1 MKAFLVKTTQPRYT
15 HQMSISTKKGH
26 LSPEFALLGF
36 LFCGPMHGY
45 ELHRK
50 LVANL
55 GHVWHLS
62 QSEAYAILKRLEQRG
77 YLSNHPIPQEKLPPR
92 QLLQITPAGRQYF
105 TEWLQTP
112 SGGSIRAIRL
122 EFLTRLYFT
131 HLTAPQNIEALFTA
145 QHLEAEKHI
154 HRLGEILQNLPA
166 EQIFNRM
173 SLEMRIRQLQLVL
186 TWLQDCQISFSNQNP
201 LSLKKE
207 K

>member
-1 MKAFLVKTTQPRYT
+1 
-15 HQMSISTKKGH
+15 MSTSTKKGH
-26 LSPEFALLGF
+26 LSPESALLGF
-36 LFCGPMHGY
+36 LYCGPMHGY

-50 LVANL
+50 LVADL

-77 YLSNHPIPQEKLPPR
+77 YLSHQSVPQQKLPPR
-92 QLLQITPAGRQYF
+92 QLLQITTAGRQYF
-105 TEWLQTP
+105 TEWLHTP
-112 SGGSIRAIRL
+112 SGGSIRVIRM

-131 HLTAPQNIEALFTA
+131 HLTAPENIAALFTA

-154 HRLGEILQNLPA
+154 RRLGETLQNLPA

-173 SLEMRIRQLQLVL
+173 SLEMRIRQLHLVL
-186 TWLQDCQISFSNQNP
+186 NWLQDCQTSFSNQNP
-201 LSLKKE
+201 VYPPKE